1 MIDGME
7 NQSGLLKSAWIRA
20 ILFALASS
28 AAVCFPFVLGR
39 WLWPE
44 GLTARAEHIFWPAT
58 GVNLAGLLLLGWR
71 YFPLIWS
78 GVLAAVIFLG
88 QPVLMSLIGATGN
101 VCEALLAYGIIRWF
115 GKFSGQFDHIRP
127 VIALLAASLIA
138 PFISAVSAPAY
149 LVYEG
154 TFSAKDFWVAVG
166 NWNLA
171 NGAAMLL
178 LTPLPISLV
187 LRQWNCRGRIC
198 EALFWLGTLAVGA
211 AVTFNAVFEARGL
224 NFAFLVFPFVILV
237 AVRFGTAETT
247 VAFGIVMASIYLELI
262 RNASALSAD
271 QAPAIIWFTQA
282 FSWVLAA
289 TGLIVAALVT
299 ERRLAVQRLASE
311 TTRALEISMREERAR
326 LDALRY
332 QINPHFLFNALN
344 SLRATFPL
352 SAEASREMV
361 TDLAEYF
368 RSTLARPEADLIEV
382 RDEIESIKHYLAIE
396 QKRFEKDLI
405 VEIAVAPETEG
416 LNIPIFLL
424 QPLVENA
431 FRHGF
436 TRSKGLLR
444 LRISARLEGE
454 QLVLEVAN
462 TGQWSEPG
470 QRDRPGLGLE
480 NIRRRLLLLYGG
492 KAAFVLDTED
502 GWVRGL
508 ILLPRE
514 TNPPASIS

>member
-1 MIDGME
+1 ME
-7 NQSGLLKSAWIRA
+7 NPPALFKPAWIRA

-71 YFPLIWS
+71 WFPLIWS

-88 QPVLMSLIGATGN
+88 QPVVMSLIGATGN
-101 VCEALLAYGIIRWF
+101 VFEALLAYGIIRRF

-138 PFISAVSAPAY
+138 PFLSAVSVPAY
-149 LVYEG
+149 LVYSG

-178 LTPLPISLV
+178 LTPLLVSLAR
-187 LRQWNCRGRIC
+187 RQWNCQGRVY
-198 EALFWLGTLAVGA
+198 EAMFWLGALAIGA
-211 AVTFNAVFEARGL
+211 AVTFNAVFEARSL
-224 NFAFLVFPFVILV
+224 NFAFLVFPFVILM

-247 VAFGIVMASIYLELI
+247 VALGIVMMSIYLELSW
-262 RNASALSAD
+262 NAAALPIG

-289 TGLIVAALVT
+289 TGLIVAALVA
-299 ERRLAVQRLASE
+299 ERRVAEQRLASE
-311 TTRALEISMREERAR
+311 TARVLEISLREERAR

-352 SAEASREMV
+352 AAEASREMV

-368 RSTLARPEADLIEV
+368 RSTLARPEADLAEV
-382 RDEIESIKHYLAIE
+382 RDEIESVKHYLAIE
-396 QKRFEKDLI
+396 QKRFGEELI
-405 VEIAVAPETEG
+405 VEIAVAPETER
-416 LNIPIFLL
+416 LRVPVFLF

-462 TGQWSEPG
+462 TGQWSEPE
-470 QRDRPGLGLE
+470 QRERPGLGLE
-480 NIRRRLLLLYGG
+480 NIRSRLRLLYDG
-492 KAAFVLDTED
+492 KAALALSVEG
-502 GWVRGL
+502 GWVRGR
-508 ILLPRE
+508 IVLPRE
-514 TNPPASIS
+514 TNPPSSIS

>member
-1 MIDGME
+1 MVEIME
-7 NQSGLLKSAWIRA
+7 NHSALFKSAWIRA

-28 AAVCFPFVLGR
+28 AAVCFPFVLGQ

-44 GLTARAEHIFWPAT
+44 GLTARAEHIFWPAS

-78 GVLAAVIFLG
+78 GALAAVIFLG

-101 VCEALLAYGIIRWF
+101 VFEALLAYWIIRRL
-115 GKFSGQFDHIRP
+115 GKFSGQFDQIPP

-138 PFISAVSAPAY
+138 TFISAVSAPAY

-154 TFSAKDFWVAVG
+154 IFSVKDFWVAVG

-178 LTPLPISLV
+178 LTPLLVSLAR
-187 LRQWNCRGRIC
+187 RQWSCRGRVY
-198 EALFWLGTLAVGA
+198 EAVFWLVALAVGA
-211 AVTFNAVFEARGL
+211 TVTFNAVFEAQSL

-247 VAFGIVMASIYLELI
+247 VALGVVMASIYLELS
-262 RNASALSAD
+262 RNASALPID

-289 TGLIVAALVT
+289 TGLIVAALVA
-299 ERRLAVQRLASE
+299 ERRLAEQRLASE
-311 TTRALEISMREERAR
+311 TARALEISMCEERAR

-344 SLRATFPL
+344 SLRADFPL
-352 SAEASREMV
+352 AAEASREMV

-368 RSTLARPEADLIEV
+368 RSTLARPEADLTEV
-382 RDEIESIKHYLAIE
+382 RDEIESVKHYLAIE
-396 QKRFEKDLI
+396 QKRFGDDLA
-405 VEIAVAPETEG
+405 VEIAVAPETER
-416 LNIPIFLL
+416 LWIPVFLF

-470 QRDRPGLGLE
+470 QRDKPGLGLE
-480 NIRRRLLLLYGG
+480 NIRRRLRLLYGE
-492 KAAFVLDTED
+492 KAAFVLDTEE

-508 ILLPRE
+508 IVLPRE
-514 TNPPASIS
+514 TNPPSSIS